1 MDLTTSYLGLTL
13 RNPVVA
19 SSSPLTADLDG
30 VRRVSDAGAGAI
42 VLPSLFEEQ
51 VRHEELDD
59 HLLTESHAGV
69 FGEAQTYFPQA
80 PSVDLGGARAH
91 LTFVERAVAVSEVP
105 VIGSLNGS
113 SPGGWT
119 RIAKGFEDAGVA
131 ALELNIYAVP
141 GGPYT
146 SGAQVERRHE
156 DIVASVCA
164 SVSIPVSV
172 KLSPYFSATGAMAE
186 RIVDA
191 GAVGLVL
198 FNRFLQPDID
208 VERLAVIPNAV
219 LSSPGEAR
227 LPRTWI
233 AILRHRLH
241 ASLAGTS
248 GVDEADDVVAYLL
261 AGADV
266 VMTASAL
273 LRYGPGH
280 AGILVAGLEE
290 WLGRQGYSSV
300 SQARGLLAVRPD
312 QDAAQYERTGYVAAL
327 RHASEVYGSLH

>member
-19 SSSPLTADLDG
+19 SSSPLTGDVDG
-30 VRRVSDAGAGAI
+30 VRRLSDAGAGAI

-51 VRHEELDD
+51 VRNEELGD
-59 HLLTESHAGV
+59 HLLAESHAEV
-69 FGEAQTYFPQA
+69 FGEARTYFPQA
-80 PSVDLGGARAH
+80 PSVDLGGVRSH
-91 LTFVERAVAVSEVP
+91 LTFVERAVGVSQVP

-119 RIAKGFEDAGVA
+119 RIAKGFENAGVA
-131 ALELNIYAVP
+131 ALELNVYAVP
-141 GGPYT
+141 GGPYV
-146 SGAQVERRHE
+146 SGADVEQRHE
-156 DIVASVCA
+156 DIVASVCSA
-164 SVSIPVSV
+164 VSIPVAV

-186 RIVDA
+186 RLVDA
-191 GAVGLVL
+191 GARGLVL
-198 FNRFLQPDID
+198 FNRFLQPDVD
-208 VERLAVIPNAV
+208 VERLAVIPNAE

-233 AILRHRLH
+233 AILRHRLD

-248 GVDEADDVVAYLL
+248 GVEEASDVIAYLL

-266 VMTASAL
+266 VMSASAL

-280 AGILVAGLEE
+280 VGVLVDGLEE
-290 WLGRQGYSSV
+290 WGTRRGYAAV
-300 SQARGLLAVRPD
+300 SQLRGLLAVRAD

-327 RHASEVYGSLH
+327 RRAGEIYGSLL